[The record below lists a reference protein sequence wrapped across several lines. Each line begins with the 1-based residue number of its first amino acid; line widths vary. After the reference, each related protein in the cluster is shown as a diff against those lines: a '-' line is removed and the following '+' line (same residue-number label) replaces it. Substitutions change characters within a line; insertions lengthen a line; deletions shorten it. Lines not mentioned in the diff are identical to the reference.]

1 MSIYTPTENPTV
13 QIYVGSPD
21 VDPGTYDVNR
31 KHCTQRVRSP
41 REQVSVGTPGKRRDF
56 RWSELPTIVGTSDEH
71 NLNKQPAQLMPGLP
85 ASVRSVSELPA
96 NVGTSDGRNS
106 QRTSG
111 LPTSTDSEPVRS
123 IGDGTSGLGRDF
135 RLSVVPTYVGTS
147 DVDSHRNLFYV
158 LVKCKSVTHLIL
170 FNCLSTLS
178 SSDQLNLHPSL

>member
-1 MSIYTPTENPTV
+1 MKIQPFRSTSEVPTQIMGLPTITENTVHGGQKSARASQCRNSRQTSGHPTV
-13 QIYVGSPD
+13 GSSD
-21 VDPGTYDVNR
+21 
-31 KHCTQRVRSP
+31 
-41 REQVSVGTPGKRRDF
+41 ERRDF
-56 RWSELPTIVGTSDEH
+56 RRPQKNRQSAP
-71 NLNKQPAQLMPGLP
+71 LMPGLP
-85 ASVRSVSELPA
+85 AWVRSVSELPA

-106 QRTSG
+106 RRTSG

-123 IGDGTSGLGRDF
+123 TGDRTSGLGRDF

-178 SSDQLNLHPSL
+178 SSDQLNFHPS